1 MSTPTLGV
9 LIRFSDSAS
18 TLPAVLAALKSQT
31 LQPDVIL
38 GVNCGSTDA
47 SSAYIRATGG
57 RIAQWTQPYA
67 HASVL
72 NFGLRLLP
80 TDLVL
85 ILSSH
90 TVLES
95 PDTLAQMVAAMR
107 DPAAACV
114 SLAWDDDPFYSDAIT
129 FAELQRKGL
138 RFGSFY
144 SNSMGMIRRRHWQKS
159 PFDESIPTAE
169 DYAWAIEQLKKGH
182 TSLRLRLPFSY
193 RRDGTSRAGPFARVV
208 FQLARRHSLKVTWLG
223 PFASLKL
230 LATHHL
236 TRLLCRPPPTP
247 EPPTLPAVTDR
258 LTAWLISRFAQPT

>member
-1 MSTPTLGV
+1 MPAPTLGV

-18 TLPAVLAALKSQT
+18 TLPAVLAALKKQT

-38 GVNCGSTDA
+38 GVNSGGTDA
-47 SSAYIRATGG
+47 SSAYIRAAGG
-57 RIAQWTQPYA
+57 RVANWTQPYA

-95 PDTLAQMVAAMR
+95 PDTLA
-107 DPAAACV
+107 
-114 SLAWDDDPFYSDAIT
+114 WGDDPFDSDAIT
-129 FAELQRKGL
+129 FTELQRKGL

-144 SNSMGMIRRRHWQKS
+144 SNCMGLIRRRHWQKI

-169 DYAWAIEQLKKGH
+169 DYAWAIEQLQQGH
-182 TSLRLRLPFSY
+182 TSLRLRLPFTY
-193 RRDGTSRAGPFARVV
+193 RREGASRAGSFARVV
-208 FQLARRHSLKVTWLG
+208 FHLARRHSLKVNWLG
-223 PFASLKL
+223 PFASLKM
-230 LATHHL
+230 LATHQL
-236 TRLLCRPPPTP
+236 NRIRGRTRSAPEKSGPT
-247 EPPTLPAVTDR
+247 AVTER
-258 LTAWLISRFAQPT
+258 LGAWLASQFAMPN

>member
-1 MSTPTLGV
+1 MPAPTLGV
-9 LIRFSDSAS
+9 LIRFSDSTS
-18 TLPAVLAALKSQT
+18 TLPAVLAALKKQT

-38 GVNCGSTDA
+38 GVNSGGTDA
-47 SSAYIRATGG
+47 SSAYIRAAGG
-57 RIAQWTQPYA
+57 RVANWTQPYA
-67 HASVL
+67 RASVL

-85 ILSSH
+85 ILSSN

-95 PDTLAQMVAAMR
+95 PDTLAQMVVAMR

-129 FAELQRKGL
+129 FTELQRKGL

-144 SNSMGMIRRRHWQKS
+144 SNSMGLIRRRHWQKI

-169 DYAWAIEQLKKGH
+169 DYAWAIEQLQKGH

-193 RRDGTSRAGPFARVV
+193 RRDGTSRAGQFARVV
-208 FQLARRHSLKVTWLG
+208 FRLAHRHTLNVTWLG
-223 PFASLKL
+223 PFASLKM
-230 LATHHL
+230 LACHQL
-236 TRLLCRPPPTP
+236 NRIRGRNRSAPAKPVPT
-247 EPPTLPAVTDR
+247 AVTER
-258 LTAWLISRFAQPT
+258 LVAWLASQFAMPN